1 MSSLT
6 PQEITE
12 KFSEIWLK
20 KIENKF
26 WKTILLSI
34 LAGMF
39 IALWTI
45 FSITSISWLDNTPL
59 WIKKLISWIT
69 FSLWLIL
76 VMIAG
81 AELFTGNS
89 LLIISKLDKK
99 ISIGKLIKN
108 LIIVRIWNFVW
119 ALIIIWLCYLAW
131 RHLNWSWIIVETIA
145 NIWISKLNYW
155 FIQAI
160 CLWILCNILVCLW
173 VRLAQSWKR
182 NSDKILG
189 IIFPIT
195 AFVTAGFEHSIAN
208 MFYLPYA
215 YILKITNLIPDTIN
229 TTSIT
234 LKNIFINNLLPVTIW
249 NIIWWMIFVWL
260 IYWLIFNKNY
270 SKKATQN

>member
-1 MSSLT
+1 MPSLT
-6 PQEITE
+6 PSEITE
-12 KFSEIWLK
+12 KFSETWIQKTNNKIW
-20 KIENKF
+20 KI
-26 WKTILLSI
+26 ILLSI
-34 LAGMF
+34 LAWMF
-39 IALWTI
+39 IALWAV
-45 FSITSISWLDNTPL
+45 FSITSISWLTETPF

-69 FSLWLIL
+69 FSLGLIL
-76 VMIAG
+76 VIIAW

-99 ISIGKLIKN
+99 ITRKKTIKN
-108 LIIVRIWNFVW
+108 LIIVRLWNFVW
-119 ALIIIWLCYLAW
+119 SLIIIWLCYFAW
-131 RHLNWSWIIVETIA
+131 RHLSWWWSTIETIA
-145 NIWISKLNYW
+145 SIWQTKLNYW

-215 YILKITNLIPDTIN
+215 YILKITNLIPDIIN

-249 NIIWWMIFVWL
+249 NIIWWMIFVWM
-260 IYWLIFNKNY
+260 IYWLIYRKR
-270 SKKATQN
+270 